1 MSRWLATQLVRE
13 IIAHTLSPACIYSSP
28 PTGMW
33 YPGIHYVY
41 IVIHTWFIC
50 VVLRICTVQG
60 QSSVSVIIAGIAG
73 MRYHFLALA
82 NTHVVGVTFVY
93 ASINRTLNRVALL
106 VCV

>member
-1 MSRWLATQLVRE
+1 M
-13 IIAHTLSPACIYSSP
+13 CIL
-28 PTGMW
+28 
-33 YPGIHYVY
+33 
-41 IVIHTWFIC
+41 VIHTWFIC
-50 VVLRICTVQG
+50 VVLCVCTVQG

-93 ASINRTLNRVALL
+93 ASVNRTLNRVALL